1 MAHVADPAIL
11 PRDDS
16 FGGASIL
23 ILGGA
28 GQDGIYLSR
37 LLLSQGFSVSSTC
50 RDQVSE
56 ARLKGLVPGVKPI
69 RCDLSNLVAL
79 RQLIRVRNDFVI
91 FNLAAVS
98 SVVDSWQRP
107 DEAQLINFEVPR
119 AIMEEIHDIHS
130 STGREVRLFQASSC
144 EMYGNLASAPQDERS
159 PMRPV
164 SPYGVHKKQAHD
176 LLRKYRAEYNYH
188 FVSGILFN
196 HESPLR
202 PPRFVSRKI
211 SIAAAR
217 IFLGLQEEIELMNP
231 EVCRDWGHAADYV
244 DAMVRMTLGP
254 EAKDYVVASGVG
266 RSVRDLAV
274 AALTELGVS
283 NAEERIRTSPRV
295 SDRPVVTT
303 NLIGD
308 ATLIRADFGW
318 EPRVSFQEMI
328 GQMVAID
335 LDLQSGLLAP

>member
-1 MAHVADPAIL
+1 
-11 PRDDS
+11 
-16 FGGASIL
+16 
-23 ILGGA
+23 
-28 GQDGIYLSR
+28 
-37 LLLSQGFSVSSTC
+37 
-50 RDQVSE
+50 
-56 ARLKGLVPGVKPI
+56 
-69 RCDLSNLVAL
+69 
-79 RQLIRVRNDFVI
+79 
-91 FNLAAVS
+91 
-98 SVVDSWQRP
+98 
-107 DEAQLINFEVPR
+107 
-119 AIMEEIHDIHS
+119 
-130 STGREVRLFQASSC
+130 
-144 EMYGNLASAPQDERS
+144 MYGNLASAPQDERS